1 MALKFK
7 TELNAYVDTLKKS
20 IAFQVRYSDIRC
32 LPLKK
37 FPFMIHFSVQEN
49 EVLVKITSAGTIS
62 IPKQFRKYMDVQKGE
77 YVKLILGK
85 DRLIVRKITIS

>member
-1 MALKFK
+1 MLIINNKFIN
-7 TELNAYVDTLKKS
+7 LYILLIYNNY
-20 IAFQVRYSDIRC
+20 
-32 LPLKK
+32 
-37 FPFMIHFSVQEN
+37 MSVQEN

-77 YVKLILGK
+77 YVKIVFDS

>member
-1 MALKFK
+1 MLIINNKFIN
-7 TELNAYVDTLKKS
+7 LYILLIYNNY
-20 IAFQVRYSDIRC
+20 
-32 LPLKK
+32 
-37 FPFMIHFSVQEN
+37 MSVQEN

-77 YVKLILGK
+77 YVKIIFDN